1 MDQELLFHEFVY
13 KLYTSNY
20 KSNFLKICLMSVLN
34 VFDHPGKKQ
43 NKEYFVQLV
52 RSAKADDIIHKSELE
67 LLHRIGTKLGFTEP
81 EIINLIAE
89 TDKYDYIPPYELVKR
104 FEQVYEV
111 VGMVMAD
118 GKVDENEKRL
128 VIGFA
133 VKSGFSDEEIPGLI
147 SLLISGKKEGR
158 DEEELFD
165 EYKKARRRALK

>member
-1 MDQELLFHEFVY
+1 
-13 KLYTSNY
+13 
-20 KSNFLKICLMSVLN
+20 MSILN

-52 RSAKADDIIHKSELE
+52 RSAKADDIIQNSELE

-89 TDKYDYIPPYELVKR
+89 TDKYDYIPPYELAKR

-118 GKVDENEKRL
+118 GKVDDNEKRL
-128 VIGFA
+128 VTGFA
-133 VKSGFSDEEIPGLI
+133 VKSGFSDEEIPALI
-147 SLLISGKKEGR
+147 SMLINGKKEGK
-158 DEEELFD
+158 DEEDLFD
-165 EYKKARRRALK
+165 EYKKARRTGLK

>member
-1 MDQELLFHEFVY
+1 
-13 KLYTSNY
+13 
-20 KSNFLKICLMSVLN
+20 MSVLN

-52 RSAKADDIIHKSELE
+52 RSAKADDIIHKSEFE

-81 EIINLIAE
+81 EIKNLIEE
-89 TDKYDYIPPYELVKR
+89 TDKYDYIPPYELAKR
-104 FEQVYEV
+104 FEQVYEI

-118 GKVDENEKRL
+118 GKVDESEKRL
-128 VIGFA
+128 VTGFA

-147 SLLISGKKEGR
+147 SLLINGKKDGR

-165 EYKKARRRALK
+165 EYKKIRKTGLR